1 MTIMATTSID
11 QSIPT
16 STNGERTRAA
26 IVGLGLIAIA
36 TVGGFLFIEAFG
48 RLQVAFGFGDSF
60 MLTFLLGGFLAT
72 LVYAIV
78 ALAYLRFRPVK
89 MPYRFRLSTRE
100 WAWVVGGV
108 VVMFVAAIA
117 ISILSESLGAE
128 ASTNMMA
135 AAAVEN
141 PLLVYGAMFVGVLV
155 FIGPVEELLFRGVVQ
170 GRLREVF
177 GPVLAI
183 AITSIGFAFG
193 HVPNYWLAGTDLLSL
208 GLLLS
213 LVSITAGGVVLGV
226 IYERTANLTVVA
238 LVHGLFN
245 ATIIGL
251 IAAGVL

>member
-1 MTIMATTSID
+1 MATTSID
-11 QSIPT
+11 QSVPT

-26 IVGLGLIAIA
+26 IVGLGVIAVA

-48 RLQVAFGFGDSF
+48 RLQVALGVGDSF

-72 LVYAIV
+72 MVYAIV
-78 ALAYLRFRPVK
+78 ALAYLRVRPVRI
-89 MPYRFRLSTRE
+89 PYRFRLSARE
-100 WAWVVGGV
+100 WGWVVGGV
-108 VVMFVAAIA
+108 VVMFVAAFA

-155 FIGPVEELLFRGVVQ
+155 FIGPIEELLFRGVVQ
-170 GRLREVF
+170 GRLREAF

-183 AITSIGFAFG
+183 AITSIGFALG
-193 HVPNYWLAGTDLLSL
+193 HVPNYYLAGTDLLSM
-208 GLLLS
+208 GLVLSLLS
-213 LVSITAGGVVLGV
+213 ITIGAAILGA

-238 LVHGLFN
+238 LAHGLFN
-245 ATIIGL
+245 ALVIGL
-251 IAAGVL
+251 IASGVI